1 MKALI
6 VDPEPESRDALRRA
20 FDAAGVSARGV
31 ATATEGEKQLSELR
45 PDALVV
51 ALEEGFPEG
60 KTLLEQAVASDPQRA
75 VYALVGQERLEDG
88 VIAMARGARDFLWR
102 PVSAARVAI
111 LLPIGSALALG
122 GEHAPNRDAGLS
134 HRAGARRGG

>member
-51 ALEEGFPEG
+51 AL
-60 KTLLEQAVASDPQRA
+60 DPQRA

-111 LLPIGSALALG
+111 LLARLEERRQEES
-122 GEHAPNRDAGLS
+122 
-134 HRAGARRGG
+134 RAEDL